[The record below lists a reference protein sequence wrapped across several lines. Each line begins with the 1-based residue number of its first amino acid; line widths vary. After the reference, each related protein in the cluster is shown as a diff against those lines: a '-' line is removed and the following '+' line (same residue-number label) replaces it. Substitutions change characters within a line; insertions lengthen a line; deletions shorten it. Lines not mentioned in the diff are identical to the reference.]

1 MNFVQF
7 WQQRPRLCL
16 AMAQPRPNHAGY
28 ASRDH
33 AHPFFELGMVL
44 AGSCTW
50 VLGRQRIE
58 LQQGEFILLP
68 PRRAHREIVNHGTR
82 ARLAWIGFDFNPAS
96 PVAAPAWSSRAVP
109 AGAWTE
115 ALTQLLLT
123 AFEENQSGELGS
135 HERADLA
142 LREILILASRAAEI
156 PRRAPRQRAP
166 DHSTRIAGSAARY
179 LTDNLA
185 QPLSVQAVARYH
197 SLSAAHFSVIFKRHH
212 GKNPKAFLH
221 AARIA
226 RAQALLA
233 EGRLRIKEIAA
244 TCGYADAAHFC
255 RRFKAATGRTPKA
268 FRAAAPA

>member
-1 MNFVQF
+1 
-7 WQQRPRLCL
+7 
-16 AMAQPRPNHAGY
+16 
-28 ASRDH
+28 
-33 AHPFFELGMVL
+33 
-44 AGSCTW
+44 
-50 VLGRQRIE
+50 
-58 LQQGEFILLP
+58 
-68 PRRAHREIVNHGTR
+68 
-82 ARLAWIGFDFNPAS
+82 AS
-96 PVAAPAWSSRAVP
+96 PVAAPSWSSRAVP

-115 ALTQLLLT
+115 ALTQLLLN
-123 AFEENQSGELGS
+123 AFEENQSGELGA

-142 LREILILASRAAEI
+142 LREILILASRAAET

-212 GKNPKAFLH
+212 GKNPRAFLH

-255 RRFKAATGRTPKA
+255 RRFKAATGKTPKA
-268 FRAAAPA
+268 FRASAPT